1 MVRYLLL
8 ALAGAFIYLPMSPV
22 IYALVDEETATSIT
36 IACERLLADYA
47 IFRDHLDA
55 EGFANIFT
63 EDGVLILGSGS
74 HIGREAIR
82 QNILSRPTPAIAH
95 MILMT
100 TIKVTPVDESN
111 ANGVSYAFVLNGDRP
126 VTKGDAPIQMNGIT
140 SAVEYHTKFVLT
152 KDGWKIS
159 RLELKS
165 IFRGPGIA

>member
-55 EGFANIFT
+55 EGFAHTFT

-74 HIGREAIR
+74 HTGREAIR
-82 QNILSRPTPAIAH
+82 RNILSRPTPAVAH
-95 MILMT
+95 CE
-100 TIKVTPVDESN
+100 DES
-111 ANGVSYAFVLNGDRP
+111 
-126 VTKGDAPIQMNGIT
+126 
-140 SAVEYHTKFVLT
+140 
-152 KDGWKIS
+152 S
-159 RLELKS
+159 R
-165 IFRGPGIA
+165 